1 MRQVVKQHYITIGG
15 LTMSLKRRQ
24 FTREF
29 KLQVLREIEAGK
41 STAQASREHQ
51 VHPSLISRWQN
62 QHRRYSDRAFAGNGN
77 TYKYEARIAELE
89 RIIGQLTIENTLL
102 KKALQ
107 KLEEQVRLRAISGG
121 KECTKPF
128 GS

>member
-1 MRQVVKQHYITIGG
+1 
-15 LTMSLKRRQ
+15 MSLKRRQ
-24 FTREF
+24 FSREF